1 MKNNICS
8 KCGQEVKENIKQTI
22 PAKTLEWGAVSDTE
36 MSWKAAKKWCAKQ
49 GEGWRLPTRVEL
61 VQAFDE
67 GILTGDDRWF
77 WSSTEASNNAALAWY
92 VVLSYGGTDV
102 NNKTNGGYV
111 RCVRP

>member
-61 VQAFDE
+61 LQAFDE
-67 GILTGDDRWF
+67 GILTEDDRWF
-77 WSSTEASNNAALAWY
+77 WSSTEAYNNAASAWFMS
-92 VVLSYGGTDV
+92 LSYGYTSSNTKV
-102 NNKTNGGYV
+102 SLTYV